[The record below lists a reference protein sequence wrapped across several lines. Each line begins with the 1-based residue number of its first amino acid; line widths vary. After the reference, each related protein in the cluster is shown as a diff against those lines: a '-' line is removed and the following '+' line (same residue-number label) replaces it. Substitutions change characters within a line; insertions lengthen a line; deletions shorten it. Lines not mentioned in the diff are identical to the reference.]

1 MVTESRA
8 VQHAGN
14 RELLEKARRT
24 MPGGSLGTY
33 VQPDE
38 VAFVIARAQGSKV
51 YDVEGREY
59 IDYILGSGPGV
70 LGHAHPA
77 IVEAVQRQVER
88 GTQYYWLN
96 EPVIALA
103 EKMISAVPC
112 AEMVKFTSSG
122 AEATF
127 YALRL
132 ARAFTGRDK
141 IMRFE
146 GSYHGHHDY
155 SMVGAS
161 AGIPKAISELVITAP
176 FNDLETTTRLIEQHR
191 HELAAVIVEPL
202 MRIVPPK
209 PGFLQGLRDVTKRYG
224 IILIFDEVVTGFRL
238 AWGGAQERYGVM
250 PDLAS
255 YGKIVG
261 GGMPFAAIAGR
272 ADLLMLSDP
281 RDRGP
286 QYTYVSGTF
295 SGNPLG
301 AAAGLA
307 TLRELEKPGTY
318 QRLDQVGERMRQ
330 GLREIAK
337 TLPRPMQVLGDGPI
351 VGIAFAAGDPTDPQ
365 VVAAGDKALLKATE
379 VGLLRRG
386 ILVNLAAKFYLS
398 LAHDDSDLDRTLQAL
413 DETLHEVCGQR

>member
-1 MVTESRA
+1 
-8 VQHAGN
+8 
-14 RELLEKARRT
+14 

-33 VQPDE
+33 VQPDD
-38 VAFVIARAQGSKV
+38 VAFVVAYGRGSKV

-59 IDYILGSGPGV
+59 IDYILGSGPAV

-77 IVEAVQRQVER
+77 VVEAVQRQVER
-88 GTQYYWLN
+88 GTQFYWLN

-103 EKMISAVPC
+103 DKMVQAIPC

-155 SMVGAS
+155 SMLGGS
-161 AGIPKAISELVITAP
+161 AGIPKPVSDLVITAP

-191 HELAAVIVEPL
+191 HELAAVIVEAL

-209 PGFLQGLRDVTKRYG
+209 PGFLEGLRAITKQYG
-224 IILIFDEVVTGFRL
+224 IMLIFDEVVTGFRL
-238 AWGGAQERYGVM
+238 AWGGAQERYGVT

-255 YGKIVG
+255 YGKIIG
-261 GGMPFAAIAGR
+261 GGYPFAAVAGR

-286 QYTYVSGTF
+286 QYVYFSGTF

-301 AAAGLA
+301 ATAGLA
-307 TLRELEKPGTY
+307 TLRELEKPGAY
-318 QRLDQVGERMRQ
+318 ARLDEIGERLRQ
-330 GLREIAK
+330 GLREIAR
-337 TLPRPMQVLGDGPI
+337 TLPRPMAVLGDGPI
-351 VGIAFAAGDPTDPQ
+351 VGIAFVDGDLTSPR
-365 VVAAGDKALLKATE
+365 VVGGGDKALLKATE
-379 VGLLRRG
+379 IGLLRHG
-386 ILVNLAAKFYLS
+386 VLANIVAKFYVS
-398 LAHDDSDLDRTLQAL
+398 LAHDDGDLDRTLQIL
-413 DETLHEVCGQR
+413 DDVLHQVCRQG

>member
-1 MVTESRA
+1 MVSESRA
-8 VQHAGN
+8 LQHTGN
-14 RELLEKARRT
+14 RELLERARQV

-33 VQPDE
+33 VQPDD

-77 IVEAVQRQVER
+77 VVEAIQRQVER

-96 EPVIALA
+96 EPAIQLA
-103 EKMISAVPC
+103 EKMIDAIPC

-132 ARAFTGRDK
+132 ARAYTGRDK

-146 GSYHGHHDY
+146 ASYHGHHDY
-155 SMVGAS
+155 SMLGGS
-161 AGIPKAISELVITAP
+161 AGIPKAISDLVITAP
-176 FNDLETTTRLIEQHR
+176 FNDLETTTRLIEQHK

-209 PGFLQGLRDVTKRYG
+209 PGFLEGLRDVTKKHN

-238 AWGGAQERYGVM
+238 AWGGGQERYGVT
-250 PDLAS
+250 PDIAS
-255 YGKIVG
+255 YGKIIG

-272 ADLLMLSDP
+272 AELLMLSDP

-286 QYTYVSGTF
+286 RYTYVSGTF

-318 QRLDQVGERMRQ
+318 ERLNQVGERLRQ

-337 TLPRPMQVLGDGPI
+337 TLPQPMHVLGDGPI
-351 VGIAFAAGDPTDPQ
+351 VGIVFGKGDPTSPKEM
-365 VVAAGDKALLKATE
+365 ASGDKALLKATE
-379 VGLLRRG
+379 IGLLRRG
-386 ILVNLAAKFYLS
+386 VLANLAAKFYLS
-398 LAHDDSDLDRTLQAL
+398 LAHDDADLDRTLDVL
-413 DETLHEVCGQR
+413 DETLHEVCTRS